1 MRRARSSRKV
11 APEDKGATPPL
22 GERARYLTGR
32 AAFGTPPLPRGLRF
46 APLLPRGV
54 SYVHQTKLY
63 IRNIIPI
70 GVRLPCRRSWPTG
83 TGLGSISGRRVL
95 RHNGVLRSSPI
106 NNRKLVLLRD
116 AGPLRKEYG
125 VVVTWQTD
133 RCVVGRRTATCPPS
147 RPGPATSPTSI
158 QRALSIPFKGR
169 I

>member
-22 GERARYLTGR
+22 GERALLTGR

-54 SYVHQTKLY
+54 SYVQLSLVY

-83 TGLGSISGRRVL
+83 PGLCSISGRRVL
-95 RHNGVLRSSPI
+95 RHNGVLGRSSLMGAI
-106 NNRKLVLLRD
+106 GSQREK
-116 AGPLRKEYG
+116 
-125 VVVTWQTD
+125 
-133 RCVVGRRTATCPPS
+133 
-147 RPGPATSPTSI
+147 SPT
-158 QRALSIPFKGR
+158 
-169 I
+169 

>member
-70 GVRLPCRRSWPTG
+70 GVRPPQT
-83 TGLGSISGRRVL
+83 TPPAVL
-95 RHNGVLRSSPI
+95 AHWDGAMQHFGAS
-106 NNRKLVLLRD
+106 
-116 AGPLRKEYG
+116 
-125 VVVTWQTD
+125 
-133 RCVVGRRTATCPPS
+133 C
-147 RPGPATSPTSI
+147 TSP
-158 QRALSIPFKGR
+158 
-169 I
+169 